1 MEAVCSILK
10 HFTLTDIQAC
20 RYLLK
25 SMLDVVNNSLCKVV
39 VRTNAIE
46 AKVTYFVYLLN
57 DLGKYSTA
65 EKLEFD
71 KYFLLK

>member
-1 MEAVCSILK
+1 MEAVCSMLK

-25 SMLDVVNNSLCKVV
+25 SMLDVVNNSLCKVA

-57 DLGKYSTA
+57 NLDNS
-65 EKLEFD
+65 
-71 KYFLLK
+71 